1 MSYKEVTRWLFGL
14 RRAGRPRQLEN
25 VRRLLGE
32 IGNPQDSFR
41 SIHVTGTNGK
51 GSTAAMA
58 ASILA
63 AADHKVG
70 MFTSPHLSSF
80 TERIVVDGRQI
91 GRQDVVGIVEEIKP
105 LVDQISLGS
114 RGPLT
119 FFELATS
126 IAMKY
131 FADNQ
136 VDIAVLEAGM
146 GGRLDATNVVHAP
159 VYVITNVSLE
169 HTESLGKTVLEIA
182 KEKAG
187 IIKRDGT
194 LITATEDDSLF
205 TLFERIC
212 KEHHSKIFR
221 VGKDITFRRLS
232 SSLEGQS
239 FQLNGLTSRFDDL
252 HVPLLGYH
260 QLLNAACAV
269 GAVEALSF
277 YDVAISAD
285 AIDAGLREVEWPGR
299 LEIVQRDPLVVL
311 DCAKDPEAARALK
324 ETMLNDFV
332 YDRLIVV
339 VSVSSSKNI
348 PEMIAQLAQIADRF
362 IITCHKVMGRA
373 AAPSEIAKE
382 VERHH
387 KPYEILVDTRS
398 AIQRALQLVSQD
410 DMVCIAGSVFLVGE
424 AREFWA
430 GKLDENMCF

>member
-14 RRAGRPRQLEN
+14 RRAGRPRQLDN
-25 VRRLLGE
+25 IRRLLSE
-32 IGNPQDSFR
+32 MGNPHDRFQ

-63 AADHKVG
+63 AAKHKVG

-80 TERIVVDGRQI
+80 TERIVIDGKQV
-91 GRQDVVGIVEEIKP
+91 GRQDVVKIVEEIKP
-105 LVDQISLGS
+105 LVDQISLDS
-114 RGPLT
+114 KGPLT

-136 VDIAVLEAGM
+136 VDFAVLEAGM

-159 VYVITNVSLE
+159 VSVITNVSLE

-187 IIKRDGT
+187 IIKQGGT
-194 LITATEDDSLF
+194 LITATEDDGVF

-212 KEHHSKIFR
+212 EERHSKIFR
-221 VGKDITFRRLS
+221 VGRDITFRRLS

-239 FQLNGLTSRFDDL
+239 FQLDALMNRFDEL
-252 HVPLLGYH
+252 RLPLLGYH

-269 GAVEALSF
+269 GAVEALG
-277 YDVAISAD
+277 YHDVAISAD
-285 AIDAGLREVEWPGR
+285 AIDAGLRRVKWPGR

-324 ETMLNDFV
+324 ETMLNDFAF
-332 YDRLIVV
+332 DRLIAV
-339 VSVSSSKNI
+339 VSISSSKNI
-348 PEMIAQLAQIADRF
+348 PEMIAQFAQIADRF
-362 IITCHKVMGRA
+362 IITTHKVMGRA
-373 AAPSEIAKE
+373 AAPSKIAKE
-382 VERHH
+382 VERHC
-387 KPYEILVDTRS
+387 KPYEILMDTKS
-398 AIQRALQLVSQD
+398 AVRKALQLASQND
-410 DMVCIAGSVFLVGE
+410 IVCIAGSMFLVGE

-430 GKLDENMCF
+430 GK